1 MARWG
6 EKGLQPISATSP
18 VRGFT
23 LLEVMLVMAILGM
36 LAVTVSLALPESSQQ
51 RLESEARRL
60 KAQIGLAAEQ
70 AIYRNR
76 DHGLWLGEAG
86 YRFYRREK
94 ARWLPVDADSRLAAL
109 ALNEGTTLRLRMAGQ
124 TVDTSGKAREPQI
137 FIASDGQISEFELT
151 IGHPDAQ
158 WPQVIRA
165 SFAGDLRLVQAERP

>member
-6 EKGLQPISATSP
+6 EKGLRRISATNP

-23 LLEVMLVMAILGM
+23 LLELMLVMAILGM
-36 LAVTVSLALPESSQQ
+36 LTVAVSLALPESSQQ
-51 RLESEARRL
+51 RLESDARRL

-76 DHGLWLGEAG
+76 DHGLWLGDAG

-94 ARWLPVDADSRLAAL
+94 ARWRPVDADSRLATQ
-109 ALNEGTTLRLRMAGQ
+109 ALNDGTTLRLRMAGQ
-124 TVDTSGKAREPQI
+124 PVDTNGKDREPQI
-137 FIASDGQISEFELT
+137 FIASDGQISEFEL
-151 IGHPDAQ
+151 ILGHPDAR